1 MSDTVV
7 GIHTIGQTPRPDLME
22 GLTGLLGLSRFE
34 MRGALDDLT
43 RDQIPAC
50 GPGGYPLE
58 TRLRDGT
65 PVVADAAFLEPH
77 LQDVIADLDGRVSA
91 HLVLCA
97 GSFPSLTA
105 RKPLIQ
111 PVEVAVAELSARGLE
126 SLEVMVPFGAQAV
139 PSARKWEAAGFSCRI
154 HVFGESVGKPFTR
167 WLADRLAKTSADALV
182 FDYVGFSA
190 VILERVGA
198 EIDIPVFALGRLAI
212 DALERTLQT
221 L

>member
-1 MSDTVV
+1 
-7 GIHTIGQTPRPDLME
+7 
-22 GLTGLLGLSRFE
+22 
-34 MRGALDDLT
+34 
-43 RDQIPAC
+43 
-50 GPGGYPLE
+50 
-58 TRLRDGT
+58 
-65 PVVADAAFLEPH
+65 
-77 LQDVIADLDGRVSA
+77 
-91 HLVLCA
+91 
-97 GSFPSLTA
+97 
-105 RKPLIQ
+105 
-111 PVEVAVAELSARGLE
+111 
-126 SLEVMVPFGAQAV
+126 MVPFEGQAA

-154 HVFGESVGKPFTR
+154 HVFGESGGKPFTR

>member
-43 RDQIPAC
+43 RDQVPAC
-50 GPGGYPLE
+50 DPDGYPLE

-65 PVVADAAFLEPH
+65 PIVADAAFLEPH
-77 LQDVIADLDGRVSA
+77 LQDAIADLDSRVSA

-97 GSFPSLTA
+97 GTFPSLTA

-154 HVFGESVGKPFTR
+154 HVFGESGGRPLTR
-167 WLADRLAKTSADALV
+167 WLADRLGKTSADALV
-182 FDYVGFSA
+182 FDYVGSPA
-190 VILERVGA
+190 EVLESVGP
-198 EIDIPVFALGRLAI
+198 EIEIPVFALGRLAI